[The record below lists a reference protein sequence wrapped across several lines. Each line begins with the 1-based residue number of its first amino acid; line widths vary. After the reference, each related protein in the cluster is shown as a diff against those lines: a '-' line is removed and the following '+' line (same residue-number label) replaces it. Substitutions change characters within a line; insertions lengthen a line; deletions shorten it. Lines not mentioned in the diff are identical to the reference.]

1 MNGRPTVPQRT
12 RASLQKTERG
22 VEYSR
27 RQGWM
32 DKPQHKGTFQGRGAA
47 MLPKASGR
55 LDETRWESAFV
66 LTRKPLRGRLLAWVE
81 LFASFQIHESGK
93 GVGRAKRREYR

>member
-1 MNGRPTVPQRT
+1 
-12 RASLQKTERG
+12 
-22 VEYSR
+22 
-27 RQGWM
+27 M

-47 MLPKASGR
+47 MLSKASGR
-55 LDETRWESAFV
+55 SDETRWESALV
-66 LTRKPLRGRLLAWVE
+66 LTQKPFCRRLLAWVE